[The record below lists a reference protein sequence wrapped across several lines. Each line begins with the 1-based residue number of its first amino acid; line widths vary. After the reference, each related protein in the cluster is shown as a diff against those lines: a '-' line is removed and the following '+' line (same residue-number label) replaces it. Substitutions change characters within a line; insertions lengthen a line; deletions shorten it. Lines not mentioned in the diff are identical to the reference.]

1 MSENENYILSILQ
14 HSNSSQRLII
24 LTKLTDKSTPI
35 AMNEV
40 VRREI
45 TIDEPGKIES
55 IQYDKM
61 RNLYLFVLSNGIVY
75 KFD

>member
-1 MSENENYILSILQ
+1 M
-14 HSNSSQRLII
+14 II

-61 RNLYLFVLSNGIVY
+61 RNLYLFVLSNGTVY